1 MYSEPGIEPATLA
14 VSGLK
19 SGGPLL
25 DKATIR
31 CIMDGAKQPKILEAG
46 KEILLYREVSIIWIV
61 RVGSFAPPNFTHLS
75 VRYTYKQTGRQ
86 TDRQQ
91 TERSTD

>member
-1 MYSEPGIEPATLA
+1 MLTLFNDSQHHSFKVSVYSEPGVDPAGLA

-31 CIMDGAKQPKILEAG
+31 CIMDRTKQPKLIEAG
-46 KEILLYREVSIIWIV
+46 KEILLYREV
-61 RVGSFAPPNFTHLS
+61 RHLKPFRGSFINDAMFFCR
-75 VRYTYKQTGRQ
+75 V
-86 TDRQQ
+86 
-91 TERSTD
+91 

>member
-1 MYSEPGIEPATLA
+1 VYSEPGIEPATLA

-46 KEILLYREVSIIWIV
+46 KEILLYREVKIQWNS
-61 RVGSFAPPNFTHLS
+61 
-75 VRYTYKQTGRQ
+75 TYFHF
-86 TDRQQ
+86 D
-91 TERSTD
+91 SL

>member
-1 MYSEPGIEPATLA
+1 MYSEPGIEPATLS

-31 CIMDGAKQPKILEAG
+31 CIMDGAKQPKVIEAG
-46 KEILLYREVSIIWIV
+46 KEILLYREVIDYEGISTMLSKV
-61 RVGSFAPPNFTHLS
+61 HLTAPRRLFEQNIKKSL
-75 VRYTYKQTGRQ
+75 
-86 TDRQQ
+86 
-91 TERSTD
+91 